1 MMVYQ
6 QYERYMPPSTT
17 YCLDIVG
24 FKTKKESIPQGNQTP
39 HSIGHKSTLQ
49 CVLFADL
56 SQRNTSFHCLLRKF
70 IRGKRLKRNLF
81 AGASHHP
88 SVRLRRQRWLF
99 KPATTS
105 TVTGP
110 RG

>member
-39 HSIGHKSTLQ
+39 HSIGHKSTL
-49 CVLFADL
+49 
-56 SQRNTSFHCLLRKF
+56 
-70 IRGKRLKRNLF
+70 
-81 AGASHHP
+81 
-88 SVRLRRQRWLF
+88 
-99 KPATTS
+99 
-105 TVTGP
+105 
-110 RG
+110 